1 MKYLDKKIKINANG
15 ESYESGYI
23 VELSKEEVQNLIK
36 SLEFSQEYHDN
47 WKEEKEL
54 AEKLSQL
61 SYLASNGFTN
71 YEID

>member
-47 WKEEKEL
+47 WKEEQEL

-71 YEID
+71 YEV